1 MIETILISAR
11 TIDQGAT
18 LEEKTSQAYFDAAA
32 YCELNEGN
40 LEALGVS
47 VDQNVK
53 VTTAHGTVVVP
64 AKIDAR
70 LPDDIVFIPMGPWA
84 NAIVD
89 PDTCGCGMPGFKGV
103 PATVEATTDPTLN
116 MKELMATYKE

>member
-1 MIETILISAR
+1 MIETILISGR

-32 YCELNEGN
+32 YCELNESN
-40 LEALGVS
+40 LDALGLS
-47 VDQNVK
+47 LGENAR
-53 VTTAHGTVVVP
+53 VTTPHGTVVVP
-64 AKIDAR
+64 VKIDKR
-70 LPDDIVFIPMGPWA
+70 LPDDISFITMGPWA
-84 NAIVD
+84 NAVLD

-103 PATVEATTDPTLN
+103 PAKIESTTDPVLS